1 MAEATRL
8 WALRN
13 PVDGV
18 IVYAVKL
25 DWPLEITLVKVYRL
39 PAKQDPAFVQLH
51 DLVTETGSE
60 AIEAQFRRIGFV
72 DLP

>member
-1 MAEATRL
+1 MAETTRL

-13 PVDGV
+13 PLDGV
-18 IVYAVKL
+18 IVYAVKP
-25 DWPLEITLVKVYRL
+25 DWPLDLIKVYRL
-39 PAKQDPAFVQLH
+39 PPKQDPAFAQLH